1 MSQPTDR
8 IPLAPELT
16 PPPAPRGG
24 PDFKMV
30 VLVVLLAFLSG
41 AAGGYSAFRLAF
53 LNTPTAQPAA
63 RPTGPVVSGTVRVES
78 EESVVVRVV
87 EKVQPSVVNI
97 NTIAVAQGFF
107 GQLFPQRG
115 AGSGVIV
122 SPDGYI
128 LTNNH
133 VIAGATQIRVKLLDG
148 TDLEGRVV
156 GADPLSDLA
165 VIKVTPGARRLPA
178 AELGDS
184 SRLKVGQ
191 LAIAIGNPF
200 GLGSTVT
207 VGVISA
213 LNRQISD
220 PTSGVRLDNLIQ
232 TDAAINPGN
241 SGGALVNSA
250 GQVIGINTAII
261 PQAQGIGFAIPSSV
275 ARTVMEQLIRTGS
288 VERPFLGVATQDI
301 TPEIA
306 AQYGLPVDYGA
317 LVVEVVPGSG
327 AEAAG
332 IRPLDIIVQIGTER
346 IENGA
351 DLQGEILKHK
361 VGDEITVT
369 VLRGGQ
375 RIQLRARLGQRPPR

>member
-1 MSQPTDR
+1 MSTPTDR
-8 IPLAPELT
+8 IYGTPAGLPS
-16 PPPAPRGG
+16 PPPRRDLGTGAI
-24 PDFKMV
+24 
-30 VLVVLLAFLSG
+30 VLVILLAFLSG
-41 AAGGYSAFRLAF
+41 AAGGYVVPRLVEGRPAMPAPVP
-53 LNTPTAQPAA
+53 TPGTPAA
-63 RPTGPVVSGTVRVES
+63 GRALRVVY
-78 EESVVVRVV
+78 EESVIIQVV

-97 NTIAVAQGFF
+97 NTLGFAQGFF

-133 VIAGATQIRVKLLDG
+133 VIENATHIRVKLLDG
-148 TDLEGRVV
+148 TELEGRVV
-156 GADPLSDLA
+156 GTDPLSDLA
-165 VIKVTPGARRLPA
+165 VIKVDPRNRRLPA

-184 SRLKVGQ
+184 SRLRVGQ

-220 PTSGVRLDNLIQ
+220 PTSGVRFDNMIQ

-275 ARTVMEQLIRTGS
+275 ARTIMEQLIRTGT
-288 VERPFLGVATQDI
+288 VQRPFLGVATQDI

-306 AQYGLPVDYGA
+306 AQYGLPVSYGA
-317 LVVEVVPGSG
+317 LVVEVVPNSG

-332 IRPLDIIVQIGTER
+332 IRPLDIIVQIDGRR

-351 DLQGEILKHK
+351 DLQAEILRHK
-361 VGDEITVT
+361 VGDVITVT
-369 VLRGGQ
+369 VVRGGQ

>member
-1 MSQPTDR
+1 MEPS
-8 IPLAPELT
+8 L
-16 PPPAPRGG
+16 PPRRGLSAG
-24 PDFKMV
+24 AV

-41 AAGGYSAFRLAF
+41 ATGGYVVPRLVEGR
-53 LNTPTAQPAA
+53 PAIPA
-63 RPTGPVVSGTVRVES
+63 PVASPPSVSGTLRVVR
-78 EESVVVRVV
+78 EESVIIQVV

-97 NTIAVAQGFF
+97 NTLGFAQGFF

-133 VIAGATQIRVKLLDG
+133 VIANATQIRVKLLDG
-148 TDLEGRVV
+148 TELEGRVV
-156 GADPLSDLA
+156 GTDPLSDLA
-165 VIKVTPGARRLPA
+165 VIKVNPQGRRLPA

-184 SRLKVGQ
+184 SRLRVGQ

-220 PTSGVRLDNLIQ
+220 PGSGVRLDNMIQ

-261 PQAQGIGFAIPSSV
+261 AQAQGIGFAIPSSV

-288 VERPFLGVATQDI
+288 VQRPFLGVATQDI

-306 AQYGLPVDYGA
+306 SQYGLPVNYGA
-317 LVVEVVPGSG
+317 LVVEVVPNSG

-332 IRPLDIIVQIGTER
+332 IRPLDIIVEINGRR

-351 DLQGEILKHK
+351 DLQAEILRHR
-361 VGDEITVT
+361 VGDVVTVT
-369 VLRGGQ
+369 VVRGGQ
-375 RIQLRARLGQRPPR
+375 RLQLRARLGQRPPS

>member
-1 MSQPTDR
+1 MF
-8 IPLAPELT
+8 T
-16 PPPAPRGG
+16 PPYRIYGTPPVEPPLPPRRGIRFG
-24 PDFKMV
+24 TGI
-30 VLVVLLAFLSG
+30 LVVLLAFLSG
-41 AAGGYSAFRLAF
+41 AAGGYLVPRVVEGQAASPAPV
-53 LNTPTAQPAA
+53 PTAP
-63 RPTGPVVSGTVRVES
+63 PVGGALRVVR
-78 EESVVVRVV
+78 EESVIIQVV

-97 NTIAVAQGFF
+97 NTLGFAQGFF

-133 VIAGATQIRVKLLDG
+133 VIENATQIRVKLLDG
-148 TDLEGRVV
+148 TELDGRVV
-156 GADPLSDLA
+156 GTDPLSDLA
-165 VIKVTPGARRLPA
+165 VIKVDPRNRRLPA

-184 SRLKVGQ
+184 SRLRVGQ

-213 LNRQISD
+213 LNRQIND
-220 PTSGVRLDNLIQ
+220 PSSGVRLDNMIQ

-288 VERPFLGVATQDI
+288 VQRPFLGVATQDI

-306 AQYGLPVDYGA
+306 SQYALPVNYGA
-317 LVVEVVPGSG
+317 LVVEVVPNSG

-332 IRPLDIIVQIGTER
+332 IRPLDIIVEINGRR

-351 DLQGEILKHK
+351 QLQAEILRHRI
-361 VGDEITVT
+361 GDVVTVT
-369 VLRGGQ
+369 VVRGSQ
-375 RIQLRARLGQRPPR
+375 RLQLRARLGQRPPR